1 MRKMLSNKSALTGDI
16 LEIGQKGKPMRQI
29 MRRLSLCASAIVAG
43 FALNVYA
50 GSDARATLYDLN
62 VGSCGLGGNPC
73 TNIGPFGTVEI
84 TGGGNSITYAFNTTS
99 PTQLFEGQ
107 FTTVFMALGFDA
119 INSFTI
125 DPLGMTPVVVSGRLV
140 SGTSSGSFGG
150 FTWTYFNGDAA
161 VNGDGLETGAHTGA
175 FDVGFDCSNT
185 QNGAQTCGSTFT
197 VQIFGSNLAV
207 EFVTKDGFTMPAGA
221 DINCGVGCTGI
232 NGGNTGVAGATVHP
246 VPGPLVGAG
255 IPGLVLAC
263 GGLLGLARR
272 RRQQM
277 A

>member
-16 LEIGQKGKPMRQI
+16 LNIGQKGKPMRQI

-125 DPLGMTPVVVSGRLV
+125 DPLGMTPVVVSGPLV

-150 FTWTYFNGDAA
+150 FTLTYFNGR
-161 VNGDGLETGAHTGA
+161 
-175 FDVGFDCSNT
+175 CSRKRRWFRDWSAY
-185 QNGAQTCGSTFT
+185 GRF
-197 VQIFGSNLAV
+197 
-207 EFVTKDGFTMPAGA
+207 
-221 DINCGVGCTGI
+221 
-232 NGGNTGVAGATVHP
+232 
-246 VPGPLVGAG
+246 
-255 IPGLVLAC
+255 
-263 GGLLGLARR
+263 RR
-272 RRQQM
+272 RLRLQQHSKWRPNLWEHFHSPDFRIESCSRIRH
-277 A
+277 